1 MAPKF
6 FATTVKTTTRE
17 KKLWNRFTFTFIVS
31 WHNLSQFPFRV
42 LSLFLSLFFAG
53 YIFRSLGSIIS
64 GDSNIIFVDYYY
76 YYYCYYFWFSMII
89 WFTKFIDI
97 DTYKHRR
104 HQYWINDMNKWWK
117 ISFFYTARKSEWQMI
132 NIDIFFSL
140 FLTLFLNVISAS
152 TEFHFIDTHTHT

>member
-1 MAPKF
+1 MAPRF

-53 YIFRSLGSIIS
+53 YIFRSLGSIIF
-64 GDSNIIFVDYYY
+64 GDSNIIFVDYY

-117 ISFFYTARKSEWQMI
+117 ISFFYTARERVTDDKHWH
-132 NIDIFFSL
+132 FFSLSHSL

-152 TEFHFIDTHTHT
+152 TEFHFIDTP